1 MQAIGETV
9 GKMGM
14 VIGSL
19 ESLIVESFMNSITLR
34 VYDLIAHNPEQQ
46 QVFGKSEVF
55 DARPP
60 TPFIDKVTQLLTLVL
75 AHVLGKACTGDGGD
89 MA

>member
-1 MQAIGETV
+1 
-9 GKMGM
+9 MGR
-14 VIGSL
+14 VIGNF
-19 ESLIVESFMNSITLR
+19 ESLIVESFLKSISLGAW
-34 VYDLIAHNPEQQ
+34 DLLAQNPEQQ

-75 AHVLGKACTGDGGD
+75 AYVLGKACTGDGGD